1 MNRNFVGKLVL
12 LVVVVSISVL
22 FFSMI
27 RTFLMA
33 IFLAGLFSALAHPL
47 YLRFQR
53 RLRGRRSLASLATL
67 LVIVCFVVL
76 PLLGLM
82 GIVTAQA
89 LRVGNSAKPWVQHQI
104 SHPDAFF
111 AALKSFPYFD
121 QIAPY
126 RDMALEKA
134 GEMVGGVSGFLI
146 NSLSSATVGT
156 VNFILTT
163 MVMLYAMYFFL
174 MDGEKLVQKILYY
187 LPLEDK
193 DEQRMLERFTSVAR
207 ATLKGTA
214 VIGILQ
220 GGVAGVAFAVAG
232 IPSAVFWG
240 VIMVVLSIVPGIGT
254 ALVWLPAA
262 ILLGAAGHAAAAVGL
277 AVFCAVVVGG
287 LDNLLRPI
295 LVGKDTQMHE
305 LLIFFGTM
313 GGILMFGMIGFVIGP
328 IIAALF
334 VTVWDIYGVAFGDYL
349 PATGLSEEPLSQGA
363 GGQCPGDRSGGGAPE
378 LNDIMGGPMDAP
390 DYPGGQDR
398 TGKA

>member
-1 MNRNFVGKLVL
+1 MDRNFVGKMVLL
-12 LVVVVSISVL
+12 LVVFFISVL

-47 YLRFQR
+47 YLRFEK

-67 LVIVCFVVL
+67 LLIVCFVVL
-76 PLLGLM
+76 PLIGLM

-89 LRVGNSAKPWVQHQI
+89 LRVGNSVKPWVQQQI
-104 SHPDAFF
+104 AQPDAFF
-111 AALKSFPYFD
+111 ATFKSLPYFD

-126 RDMALEKA
+126 RDMALQKA

-146 NSLSSATVGT
+146 NSLSSATIGT
-156 VNFILTT
+156 VNFIFTT

-174 MDGEKLVQKILYY
+174 MDGEKLIQKILYY

-220 GGVAGVAFAVAG
+220 GGVAGVAFAVVG

-240 VIMVVLSIVPGIGT
+240 VIMAVLSIIPGIGT

-262 ILLGAAGHAAAAVGL
+262 ILLGAAGHVAAAVGL

-334 VTVWDIYGVAFGDYL
+334 VTVWDIYGVAFQDFL
-349 PATGLSEEPLSQGA
+349 PATGP
-363 GGQCPGDRSGGGAPE
+363 
-378 LNDIMGGPMDAP
+378 PMDSSP
-390 DYPGGQDR
+390 PGAENQGGKTE
-398 TGKA
+398 TGDGADDPKGFADGPEEESG